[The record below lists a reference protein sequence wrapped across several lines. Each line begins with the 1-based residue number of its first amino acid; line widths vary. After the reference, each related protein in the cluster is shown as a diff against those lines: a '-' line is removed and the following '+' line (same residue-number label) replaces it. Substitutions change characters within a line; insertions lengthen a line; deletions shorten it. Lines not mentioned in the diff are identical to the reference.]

1 MEAAQRAVSGVTI
14 FDPILHTGSPSSEK
28 LAATPSNDLAERKP
42 PVSAKLP
49 DWEREGRLWDALEVA
64 ENSLVFWFL
73 LIIDINACFLD

>member
-1 MEAAQRAVSGVTI
+1 LLSKVEAAQRAVSGVSI

-28 LAATPSNDLAERKP
+28 LAATPSNDLAESKP

-64 ENSLVFWFL
+64 DNSLCVL
-73 LIIDINACFLD
+73 VSSHY